1 MQAATQQPLQTS
13 LIEYPWQPWS
23 QGLQAGVDEVGMG
36 PLAGP
41 VVAGAVLLDPN
52 RPIEYLKDS
61 KALSAK
67 MREQLASIIRD
78 RALCWALG
86 WASVAEV
93 DELNVLRASHV
104 AMQRACLKLSPAP
117 IMVFVDGNKT
127 PMLPMPC
134 VAVVQ
139 GDKRIP
145 QVSAAS
151 IIAKVARDE
160 IMVKLDACYPGY
172 GFAQHKGYPTKQHRA
187 ALKQLG
193 ATPQHRRSFAPV
205 REVL

>member
-1 MQAATQQPLQTS
+1 MQAAAQQPLQTS
-13 LIEYPWQPWS
+13 IFEYSSDPWS
-23 QGLQAGVDEVGMG
+23 QGLQAGVDEVGIG

-41 VVAGAVLLDPN
+41 VVAAAVLLDPN
-52 RPIEYLKDS
+52 RPIKNLKDS
-61 KALSAK
+61 KILSAK
-67 MREQLASIIRD
+67 KREQIAWVIRD

-104 AMQRACLKLSPAP
+104 AMQRACIKLTTAP
-117 IMVFVDGNKT
+117 VMVFVDGNKT
-127 PMLPMPC
+127 PSFSVPC

-145 QVSAAS
+145 QISAAS

-160 IMVKLDACYPGY
+160 IMVKLDGCYPGY
-172 GFAQHKGYPTKQHRA
+172 GFAQHKGYPTKQHCA
-187 ALKQLG
+187 ALNALG
-193 ATPQHRRSFAPV
+193 ATPHHRHSFAPV

>member
-1 MQAATQQPLQTS
+1 MQAATQQPLQSS
-13 LIEYPWQPWS
+13 LFEYSSDPWS
-23 QGLQAGVDEVGMG
+23 QGLQAGVDEVGIG

-41 VVAGAVLLDPN
+41 VVAAAVLLDPN
-52 RPIEYLKDS
+52 RPIEDLKDS
-61 KALSAK
+61 KILSAK
-67 MREQLASIIRD
+67 KREQLASVIRD

-93 DELNVLRASHV
+93 DALNVLCASHV
-104 AMQRACLKLSPAP
+104 AMQRACSKLTTAP
-117 IMVFVDGNKT
+117 VMVFVDGNKT
-127 PMLPMPC
+127 PSFSVPC

-145 QVSAAS
+145 QISAAS

-160 IMVKLDACYPGY
+160 FMVELESAYPGY
-172 GFAQHKGYPTKQHRA
+172 GFAQHKGYPTKQHCA

-193 ATPQHRRSFAPV
+193 ATPHHRRSFAPV